1 MTHPFEHDSRYH
13 DQILNDLEFSPE
25 PPSIDEQQLAL
36 IDLQKSFRQQWIDD
50 PNGFMIRLIMRLD
63 ADIDLNSPLVH
74 IYPGLQFKETALGE
88 RTEELVVL
96 QVRKNYIV
104 PAMTPGRSPNMRST
118 KRNLPIVSAIDD
130 TKRRDRKFAD
140 SDIDLIKQQIETLR
154 GLQTLCP
161 NLSDDLMTIVP
172 TPGKDLERPW
182 RSEAYIAARAQK

>member
-1 MTHPFEHDSRYH
+1 MTHPFEHEPYDH
-13 DQILNDLEFSPE
+13 DQILNDLEFTPE
-25 PPSIDEQQLAL
+25 PPSIEEQHLAL
-36 IDLQKSFRQQWIDD
+36 MDLQRTFRRQWIDD
-50 PNGFMIRLIMRLD
+50 PNGFMVRLIMRLD